1 MSSVPRS
8 TLYEANNLN
17 NFSRGNNLSL
27 TYQLGANWEI
37 VKDLR
42 LRASFTYDRMES
54 MTEKY
59 VSPFSSAITDGLEN
73 NSVEQLYRR
82 GSYDKAEH
90 DDIEI
95 LRHGQPLLPEKFPD
109 GTPCRPYSAARSKR
123 TTPKA
128 TAIR

>member
-1 MSSVPRS
+1 
-8 TLYEANNLN
+8 
-17 NFSRGNNLSL
+17 
-27 TYQLGANWEI
+27 
-37 VKDLR
+37 
-42 LRASFTYDRMES
+42 MES

-82 GSYDKAEH
+82 GSYDKQNTTTSKYYGMVN
-90 DDIEI
+90 
-95 LRHGQPLLPEKFPD
+95 LSYLKSFD
-109 GTPCRPYSAARSKR
+109 GTPCRPYSAARSRR